1 MDKVQAAPDE
11 HRKEVV
17 DPYIESTGYW
27 QDASVDLSD
36 DAAWKTTAM
45 GWGVHPEGIRR
56 VLNYIQA
63 EYNPRGGIIVTENG
77 VAVEEAGVAEA
88 LKDIE
93 RAVYLK
99 RYLTE
104 VHKAVVKDDVNVRG
118 YFVNSLLDS
127 FEWGH
132 GFTKKFGLHYVNF
145 ETLERVPKMSANWLG
160 EVIRRNRLE

>member
-1 MDKVQAAPDE
+1 
-11 HRKEVV
+11 
-17 DPYIESTGYW
+17 
-27 QDASVDLSD
+27 
-36 DAAWKTTAM
+36 
-45 GWGVHPEGIRR
+45 
-56 VLNYIQA
+56 
-63 EYNPRGGIIVTENG
+63 
-77 VAVEEAGVAEA
+77 
-88 LKDIE
+88 
-93 RAVYLK
+93 
-99 RYLTE
+99 